1 MQIPQ
6 PSMVE
11 RLKARLLQ
19 FAKGRLYAFAIGT
32 VLALIL
38 TNQLLIQYMLYQ
50 KRADA
55 HIINLASRQ
64 SVLSQQILAQFCRT
78 TRSLDATE
86 RQRLQHQLDTWV
98 RVQDGLIYGDKP
110 LGIPP
115 CGSESIKA
123 KLLKAQKYIHSNQ
136 IKLNLL
142 AGNAQIDLARLT
154 TNQNDFLAAMEDIV
168 ADLETQAEDK
178 LTAIVWAE
186 ALLAMFSLLVLFGE
200 YAIIFRPILAE
211 LEAQKKLLVQENQAV
226 KATREKLMAIL
237 NSTTDLNVL
246 IGPNQEV
253 LSVNKA
259 AQDFVEQVVGQPP
272 AGTHLPVM
280 DYLAIHNRAE
290 FEYNFKLALGGQPVA
305 VTKKI
310 EFAQGHYW
318 FLMQYFPARDEQGRL
333 IGVSFNAKDINKE
346 QERYEKLLAINWTH
360 SHEIRRPLANMMG
373 LLPLLEWDELS
384 DENREVLGYFQESIG
399 ELDAIIH
406 KVVQET
412 QEGKGIVP
420 PLPSLGGLG

>member
-6 PSMVE
+6 LTMVE
-11 RLKARLLQ
+11 SLKARLVQ
-19 FAKGRLYAFAIGT
+19 FAKGRLYAVAIGT

-55 HIINLASRQ
+55 HVINLASRQ

-78 TRSLDATE
+78 TRNLSPTE
-86 RQRLQHQLDTWV
+86 RQQLQGQLDTWV
-98 RVQDGLIYGDKP
+98 RVQNGLIYGDRS
-110 LGIPP
+110 LDIPP
-115 CGSESIKA
+115 CKAEPIRA
-123 KLLKAQKYIHSNQ
+123 KLLNAQKYIHSNQ

-142 AGNAQIDLARLT
+142 EGNVSIDLAKLT
-154 TNQNDFLAAMEDIV
+154 TNQEDFLFAMEEIV
-168 ADLETQAEDK
+168 SDLEAEAERK
-178 LTAIVWAE
+178 LSAIVWAE
-186 ALLAMFSLLVLFGE
+186 ALLALFSLLVLFGE
-200 YAIIFRPILAE
+200 YWIVFRPILAE

-246 IGPNQEV
+246 IGPDLEV
-253 LSVNKA
+253 LSVNRA
-259 AQDFVEQVVGQPP
+259 AQDFLEQVVGRPP
-272 AGTHLPVM
+272 VTGHVAAT
-280 DYLAIHNRAE
+280 DYLAIQNRAE
-290 FEYNFKLALGGQPVA
+290 FEYNFRLALSGQPVA

-310 EFAQGHYW
+310 EFDQGRYW
-318 FLMQYFPARDEQGRL
+318 FLMQYFPARDEQGKL

-384 DENREVLGYFQESIG
+384 DENREVLGFFQESIG

-412 QEGKGIVP
+412 EEGKGIV
-420 PLPSLGGLG
+420 